1 VKESRKIATFYQ
13 GKSVAEQNTVNL
25 TWDLF
30 ARRQLQSPANR
41 HFSTDMEN
49 AQFQYLVVNSVMS
62 TDMMNPDK
70 PFVTHAGQRP
80 SQPSWQTQLYRK
92 TCKGM
97 TSRNATIVIYHLIQ
111 VSDVAYAMQHWHIS
125 WK

>member
-41 HFSTDMEN
+41 HFSTDVEN

-62 TDMMNPDK
+62 TDMMNPDLEA
-70 PFVTHAGQRP
+70 V
-80 SQPSWQTQLYRK
+80 
-92 TCKGM
+92 
-97 TSRNATIVIYHLIQ
+97 RNARWEKAVTAFTADPIVQEDL
-111 VSDVAYAMQHWHIS
+111 
-125 WK
+125 